1 MGMSPYLYPGGGRGI
16 RPKLPPP
23 LGSSTVD
30 PAGNVGGRDVI
41 RSVGRVGRGAPDGGG
56 DSPSGRAILLTLK
69 EVRGG
74 GGIGGLM
81 EDAGWRC
88 AAAAV
93 ADAPL
98 DAFFFLG
105 GGAGRPA
112 ASCVGASALFL
123 ERGRRQT
130 GLAPRAALNSCIRL
144 DRVISR
150 TLTMPLPPRRLFA
163 PSHSNSSG
171 PS

>member
-1 MGMSPYLYPGGGRGI
+1 MSPYLYPGGGRGI

-23 LGSSTVD
+23 LGSNTVD

-74 GGIGGLM
+74 GGIGGLL
-81 EDAGWRC
+81 EVAGWRC

-98 DAFFFLG
+98 DAFFLG

-130 GLAPRAALNSCIRL
+130 GLAPRAALNSCILL

-150 TLTMPLPPRRLFA
+150 TLTEPLPPRRLFA